1 MTKNII
7 FPSSFALAMCF
18 LISISSL
25 AAEPSR
31 QAYLSAEELLNLYE
45 SMYSKIHNVHVLYTN
60 MLEET
65 KGDSPKL
72 QSYTRFDTTETIEEE
87 ACEKYYVR
95 WSTAP
100 AGFEDP
106 NETIA
111 QAAFNG
117 SATSEYY
124 PKLKAGSIN
133 PGSKVLAGEQMSML
147 WVYMLLNRLQP
158 YKRQDEPMIRSYFS
172 DKSRVR
178 PKLEQ
183 VSGQWCHVVDT
194 TIGKKSKPYATVWLA
209 ADKDGL
215 PMKFE
220 RHSLGYTK
228 RITVTKVNSVETD
241 TGKIWY
247 PGQATKEV
255 NDKDG
260 YRLYRFHVQFLR
272 ANIETTPDMFKVSF
286 PLGTDIIDTV
296 AGIYYTT
303 GAFDEK
309 KRSGVLE
316 DLKQK
321 REEYTPP
328 KKKVSPATQESLIR
342 TTTNKPPDTSDA
354 GKELAVTSP
363 KTNLDRLRVNT
374 PLVKTVLTV
383 IAILAAC
390 IIALLVYRKR
400 TK

>member
-1 MTKNII
+1 
-7 FPSSFALAMCF
+7 
-18 LISISSL
+18 
-25 AAEPSR
+25 
-31 QAYLSAEELLNLYE
+31 
-45 SMYSKIHNVHVLYTN
+45 

-95 WSTAP
+95 WSAAP

-106 NETIA
+106 NEIIA

-124 PKLKAGSIN
+124 PGLKAGSIN
-133 PGSKVLAGEQMSML
+133 PGAKVLAGEQMSML
-147 WVYMLLNRLQP
+147 WSYMLLNRRQP
-158 YKRQDEPMIRSYFS
+158 YERPDEPMIRSYFS

-194 TIGKKSKPYATVWLA
+194 TTGKKSKPYATVWLA
-209 ADKDGL
+209 ADKNGL

-220 RHSLGYTK
+220 RHSPRYTK
-228 RITVTKVNSVETD
+228 RVIVTKVNSVETD

-247 PGQATKEV
+247 PEQATKDF
-255 NDKDG
+255 NDIDG

-272 ANIETTPDMFKVSF
+272 ANIETTPDTFKVSF
-286 PLGTDIIDTV
+286 PPGTDVIDTV

-309 KRSGVLE
+309 KRFGVLE

-321 REEYTPP
+321 SEEYTPP
-328 KKKVSPATQESLIR
+328 EKKVSPATQESLIS
-342 TTTNKPPDTSDA
+342 TTANKPPDTSDA
-354 GKELAVTSP
+354 GKELAVTSS
-363 KTNLDRLRVNT
+363 KTNLDQPRVNT

-383 IAILAAC
+383 TVILAAC
-390 IIALLVYRKR
+390 ITALLVYRKC
-400 TK
+400 TVEQKKYPNSGFF